1 MRWCCR
7 FKNKERGEIKKNKGY
22 TFWGFFFLQINTHFQ
37 TILLVSMFLKR
48 FRKLTSRVLYT
59 RFWYTKSSSLNS
71 ISTFYHMKLES
82 VVLDFFSRLQTQPQ
96 EDLNPSTK
104 KKKNLQPT
112 METQI
117 HEEEEANPR
126 RRRSKSTKKKKNLQP
141 TPQRPKSTNPTE
153 TQTHEK
159 EGESDLKERGSNQR
173 RKTST
178 TKPIS

>member
-1 MRWCCR
+1 MRWCCQ

-59 RFWYTKSSSLNS
+59 RFWYAKSSSLNS

-82 VVLDFFSRLQTQPQ
+82 VVLDFFSRLQTQPH

-126 RRRSKSTKKKKNLQP
+126 RRRRICNQPHKDPNQPTPRRPKPTKKKENL
-141 TPQRPKSTNPTE
+141 T
-153 TQTHEK
+153 
-159 EGESDLKERGSNQR
+159 
-173 RKTST
+173 
-178 TKPIS
+178 

>member
-59 RFWYTKSSSLNS
+59 RFWYAKSSSLNS
-71 ISTFYHMKLES
+71 ISTFYHMKL
-82 VVLDFFSRLQTQPQ
+82 D
-96 EDLNPSTK
+96 STPWRPK
-104 KKKNLQPT
+104 SL
-112 METQI
+112 
-117 HEEEEANPR
+117 HEEEEKSATNDGDPNPW

-141 TPQRPKSTNPTE
+141 TPQRPKSTNHME
-153 TQTHEK
+153 TQTHEE
-159 EGESDLKERGSNQR
+159 EGESDLEERGSDQR
-173 RKTST
+173 RKTLT

>member
-1 MRWCCR
+1 MVLPIQEQRKR
-7 FKNKERGEIKKNKGY
+7 GNKEEQGIYILGI
-22 TFWGFFFLQINTHFQ
+22 FFFQINTNFQ

-59 RFWYTKSSSLNS
+59 RFCYAKLSSLNS

-82 VVLDFFSRLQTQPQ
+82 VVLNFFSRLQTQPH

-117 HEEEEANPR
+117 HEEEEANPWR
-126 RRRSKSTKKKKNLQP
+126 RRRICNQPHKDPNQPTPRRPKPTKKKENL
-141 TPQRPKSTNPTE
+141 T
-153 TQTHEK
+153 
-159 EGESDLKERGSNQR
+159 
-173 RKTST
+173 
-178 TKPIS
+178 

>member
-1 MRWCCR
+1 MVLPIQEQRKR
-7 FKNKERGEIKKNKGY
+7 GNKEEQGIYILGI
-22 TFWGFFFLQINTHFQ
+22 FFFQINTNFQ

-82 VVLDFFSRLQTQPQ
+82 VVLDFFSRLQTQPH

-126 RRRSKSTKKKKNLQP
+126 RRRRICNQHHKDPNQPTPRRPKPTKKKENL
-141 TPQRPKSTNPTE
+141 T
-153 TQTHEK
+153 
-159 EGESDLKERGSNQR
+159 
-173 RKTST
+173 
-178 TKPIS
+178 